1 MLCLNPDMQTRLRQE
16 IRKHLPS
23 IEENVNITS
32 QQVDHMPY
40 LNAVCSEVL
49 RYVRLIRILNCLLL
63 TQALG
68 SWELFSGAVMVLLS
82 YLRLLRQLLGP
93 RLSQR

>member
-63 TQALG
+63 TQALR
-68 SWELFSGAVMVLLS
+68 SWELSQELS
-82 YLRLLRQLLGP
+82 WFCSRIYG
-93 RLSQR
+93 S